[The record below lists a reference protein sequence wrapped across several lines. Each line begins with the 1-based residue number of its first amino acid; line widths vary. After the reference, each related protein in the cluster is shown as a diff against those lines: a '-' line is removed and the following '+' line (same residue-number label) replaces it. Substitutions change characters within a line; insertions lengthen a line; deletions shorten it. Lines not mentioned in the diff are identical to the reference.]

1 MNHFLICMVWNVAM
15 LTGGGDTDRPLQSD
29 STDRLN
35 RIEVRY
41 GEEGGTFEYRHSWI
55 PMLSTDLYLST
66 NVLRGIGAG
75 ISFDPIS
82 LLSFQGSFGFPVGS
96 DQPTDGPVFDPEY
109 TYGVRGAVL
118 IPLNLLQSRLYV
130 SLSGGKVW
138 IVDKNYSAGGGLLP
152 PYGNDVVVPVTASKE
167 TRTMEFFEIG
177 LGIRF

>member
-55 PMLSTDLYLST
+55 QMLSTDLYLST
-66 NVLRGIGAG
+66 NMMRGIGAG

-82 LLSFQGSFGFPVGS
+82 FLSFQGSFGYPVGT
-96 DQPTDGPVFDPEY
+96 DKTTDGPVFDPEY

-118 IPLNLLQSRLYV
+118 IPLKLLQSRLYV
-130 SLSGGKVW
+130 SLSSGKVW
-138 IVDKNYSAGGGLLP
+138 IVDKNYSSGGELLP
-152 PYGNDVVVPVTASKE
+152 PYSSDVVVPVATGKE